1 LTKAG
6 QIPNLSDVRP
16 ISGALMNRPT
26 IALKPLP
33 NADRAESVMSALA
46 G

>member
-1 LTKAG
+1 
-6 QIPNLSDVRP
+6 
-16 ISGALMNRPT
+16 MNRPA

-46 G
+46 GYIARSRLKPGDRLPAERELM